1 MTFQWT
7 RVLRAARTIT
17 SNLVELVL
25 VMRIPELVT
34 HPPSPIPA
42 GMIRAELDAVFA
54 EHAALAQLDATLAAD
69 NFRQLRVFRCYFSAS
84 GYPEGKDEHRA
95 THDYIMK
102 LFKKHAP
109 RLYDRNILTVDFLQ
123 YVPARKGRR
132 GIR

>member
-42 GMIRAELDAVFA
+42 VMIRAELDEVFA
-54 EHAALAQLDATLAAD
+54 ENAALAQLDATLAAD

-84 GYPEGKDEHRA
+84 GYPEGNDEHRE
-95 THDYIMK
+95 THDCIME
-102 LFKKHAP
+102 
-109 RLYDRNILTVDFLQ
+109 
-123 YVPARKGRR
+123 
-132 GIR
+132 